1 MFFIV
6 DMKIN
11 LENTQANHQ
20 KPKKSRKAL
29 WIFLSI
35 FFGLIIIG
43 GGLLYAFAHGIFTK
57 NWSGTAPFFKMLN
70 GDNNVTLKG
79 EGDGRINILL
89 LGYGGANHPG
99 GNLTDSIEVLSINP
113 DDKSLAMLS
122 IPRDLYLT
130 IKNPSY
136 AGKINAVYDLGNKQT
151 KEGGA
156 NLMKQEVGEILDLP
170 IHYYVGADFNGFKKA
185 IATIGGIDV
194 YVDKDIYDPLYPA
207 ADMIHYQTFK
217 ISAGQHHLDGE
228 TALKYAR
235 SRETSSDFDRSAR
248 QQKVI
253 AAFKDKLISSGTLG
267 DPSKVASLINIASQN
282 IKTDMTPEEIKALA
296 KIIKEIDKTKVVAKI
311 LDDSTDGPLIADSS
325 SGTFYLKPKGSS
337 WKEVQKIAHEI
348 FSDPFLKREAA
359 NIEIVNASHQ
369 NTSAIADLAATLK
382 SYGYNIIK
390 TSSDKNYLKETA
402 IYDYSNGGKKYTLEF
417 LAKRLHANIM
427 KKPSSPGV
435 TVDLQIVIG
444 DNYKQSYAQTASK

>member
-1 MFFIV
+1 MNI
-6 DMKIN
+6 IN
-11 LENTQANHQ
+11 LENTEYHYK
-20 KPKKSRKAL
+20 KPKKSRKVL

-35 FFGLIIIG
+35 FFGIIILG
-43 GGLLYAFAHGIFTK
+43 GGLLYAFGHGIFTK
-57 NWSGTAPFFKMLN
+57 NWSGTAPFFKMLH
-70 GDNNVTLKG
+70 GDQNVQLRG

-99 GNLTDSIEVLSINP
+99 GNLTDSIEVVSIDP

-136 AGKINAVYDLGNKQT
+136 AGKINGVYDLGNKQT

-156 NLMKQEVGEILDLP
+156 NLMKQEIGTILDLP
-170 IHYYVGADFNGFKKA
+170 IHYYVGADFTGFKKA
-185 IATIGGIDV
+185 VNTIGGIDV
-194 YVDKDIYDPLYPA
+194 YVDRGIYDPLYPA
-207 ADMIHYQTFK
+207 PDMIHYQTFK
-217 ISAGQHHLDGE
+217 ISAGMHHMDGE

-248 QQKVI
+248 QQKVLV
-253 AAFKDKLISSGTLG
+253 AFKDKLISSGTLS
-267 DPSKVASLINIASQN
+267 DLAKVISLVNIASQN
-282 IKTDMTPEEIKALA
+282 IKTDLSPDEIKALA
-296 KIIKEIDKTKVVAKI
+296 KIIKDIDKNKVVSKVLGDGA
-311 LDDSTDGPLIADSS
+311 DGPLVADSS
-325 SGTFYLKPKGSS
+325 SGTFYLKPKGGS

-369 NTSAIADLAATLK
+369 NASAIADLAATLK
-382 SYGYNIIK
+382 SYGYNIVK
-390 TSSDKNYLKETA
+390 TSSDKNYLKETV

-417 LAKRLHANIM
+417 LAKRLHANVT
-427 KKPSSPGV
+427 KKPTSSAV
-435 TVDLQIVIG
+435 AVDLQIVIG
-444 DNYKQSYAQTASK
+444 DNYKQSYAQTTSK